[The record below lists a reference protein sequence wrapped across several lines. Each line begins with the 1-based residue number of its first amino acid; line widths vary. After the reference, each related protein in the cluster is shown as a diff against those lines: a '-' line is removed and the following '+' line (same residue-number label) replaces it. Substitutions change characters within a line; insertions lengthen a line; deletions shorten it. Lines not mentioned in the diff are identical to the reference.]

1 MEQWGDWWEVQ
12 KGLSVLAESLPF
24 LLGVRVSHA
33 QLQATVILLSLQR
46 PFPTRPKSDTN
57 SSMPPGNRRAG
68 QERVGEKHGLVHLSG
83 ASPGQCLSSQLTCAA
98 IVVGGGVGS
107 LAPFHR

>member
-1 MEQWGDWWEVQ
+1 
-12 KGLSVLAESLPF
+12 
-24 LLGVRVSHA
+24 
-33 QLQATVILLSLQR
+33 
-46 PFPTRPKSDTN
+46 
-57 SSMPPGNRRAG
+57 MPPGNRRAG